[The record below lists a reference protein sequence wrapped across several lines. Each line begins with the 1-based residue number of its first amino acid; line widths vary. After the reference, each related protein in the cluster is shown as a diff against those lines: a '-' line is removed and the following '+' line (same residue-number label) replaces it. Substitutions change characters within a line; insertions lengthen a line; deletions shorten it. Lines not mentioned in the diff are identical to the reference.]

1 MCESITVQQLF
12 FLPSS
17 IVMKVILLLCVPR
30 MSPTAGWLDTALTLT
45 V

>member
-12 FLPSS
+12 FLL
-17 IVMKVILLLCVPR
+17 VMKVILLLCVPR
-30 MSPTAGWLDTALTLT
+30 MLQSIAGWLDTALTLT